1 MLTPE
6 QKRQALAHRAAGW
19 TLSSIA
25 EKLGTSVSTLKR
37 LFDEHSVKRGGI
49 SEELVAAAKS
59 ELVMIGDLKQE
70 ISAMLRDDLV
80 LIRKARTAISLTLD
94 QIINDDTTPAV
105 VKARSLAGLCT
116 AMNLNQA
123 AYRKSL
129 QVSKHESAI
138 DQDQIEALPIHFMS
152 QGEQDAVASLVNS
165 DDFGLT
171 EIVDM
176 DGDIVEEGMGIP

>member
-1 MLTPE
+1 MLSPE

-25 EKLGTSVSTLKR
+25 EKVGASVSSLKR

-49 SEELVAAAKS
+49 TDEMIAAAKN
-59 ELVMIGDLKQE
+59 ELVMIGDLRQE
-70 ISAMLRDDLV
+70 IASMVRDDLSLV
-80 LIRKARTAISLTLD
+80 RKARTAISLVLD

-123 AYRKSL
+123 AYRRAL
-129 QVSKHESAI
+129 QVSKHEASV
-138 DQDQIEALPIHFMS
+138 DKDQIEALPIHFMS

-165 DDFGLT
+165 DSFGLA
-171 EIVDM
+171 EIGDM
-176 DGDIVEEGMGIP
+176 DSDIVEEGS